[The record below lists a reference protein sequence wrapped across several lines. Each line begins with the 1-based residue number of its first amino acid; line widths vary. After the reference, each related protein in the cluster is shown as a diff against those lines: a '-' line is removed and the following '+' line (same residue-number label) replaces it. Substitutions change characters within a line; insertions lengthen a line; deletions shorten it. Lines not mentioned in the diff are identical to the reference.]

1 MEVSLLN
8 PDGGGHR
15 VIVVAD
21 IVARRVL
28 RKNILPSVSLVELSA
43 DHAKAIRVGIKLS
56 IIGNVLAVK
65 LCENVPIFNFE

>member
-1 MEVSLLN
+1 VEVSLLN